1 MEPNIPNLPYI
12 LTTPFSEPV
21 PLVKRDASIDPRLN
35 RLRNTYIPWQN
46 VTHAKNHIVLQRQ
59 KCHDPPKPVEMK
71 KSKGKG
77 GKGSSSRNP
86 EPDPLVEANQ
96 AFIQSQN
103 NFAAAI
109 RSFIPGPNCPL
120 MDRRLHVLA
129 ELTDEFEWTNQT
141 VWAPQKLLA
150 YAKEHLAPCGFKGA
164 CRAEKVLVVIT
175 GTLFLFVY
183 VELQQAPE
191 LRIERLVKKALILL
205 GSLQGLYSM
214 YGFDAEVS
222 PFLQWSQSIGIHQS
236 ARSKCVN
243 ADPHTLTTTAPSG
256 QHHPC
261 SIP

>member
-21 PLVKRDASIDPRLN
+21 PLVKRDAPIDPRLN

-46 VTHAKNHIVLQRQ
+46 VTHAKNHLVLQRQ

-120 MDRRLHVLA
+120 MVWVRGDVDNVLLLWTMYQDRRLHVLA

-141 VWAPQKLLA
+141 
-150 YAKEHLAPCGFKGA
+150 GA
-164 CRAEKVLVVIT
+164 CGAEKVLVVIT
-175 GTLFLFVY
+175 GTLFCLFMSSFSK
-183 VELQQAPE
+183 
-191 LRIERLVKKALILL
+191 RLNSESNA
-205 GSLQGLYSM
+205 
-214 YGFDAEVS
+214 
-222 PFLQWSQSIGIHQS
+222 WS
-236 ARSKCVN
+236 RK
-243 ADPHTLTTTAPSG
+243 L
-256 QHHPC
+256 
-261 SIP
+261 